1 MLLYLYVENK
11 KIIDVNTEE
20 VSENFKEYNI
30 NSIDDLYK
38 QLNLSDISED
48 IEEKLREL
56 LSNEE
61 DKNITTSYDI
71 KHWVSNRSFGE
82 LIDMY
87 ESQEI
92 TKPEMQREFIW
103 DSLKSSRLIESIILG
118 LPIPPL
124 FLLEIGKNKY
134 EIIDGYQRLITLVN
148 YVTGKPWYDN
158 QKKVKKLASKL
169 SSKLLLHEIR
179 GKTFQDLP
187 EELKRTI
194 KRSTIPLIEFRQ
206 IVPENHNSKYL
217 IFERINTGSEKLNL
231 MQIRKSLAYGV
242 FIKSLY
248 KYAQQN
254 EKFLNLFSANAIK
267 KDEHVEAFLRVK
279 VMSEIYYKKYSPSIS
294 GMKYILNEY
303 CENHKNIEIEE
314 DFYISFCKGIDFC
327 YNFFKNDVKKMFRR
341 INNENKSIGNLNIS
355 ILEAFLGVL
364 STKNIENLDQKKLFN
379 NYTSKMKQIFN
390 YEQENPFSVST
401 GTIDSI
407 KQRFEIF
414 ETIIGDKN
422 ELQ

>member
-56 LSNEE
+56 LGNEE

-179 GKTFQDLP
+179 GNTF
-187 EELKRTI
+187 K
-194 KRSTIPLIEFRQ
+194 
-206 IVPENHNSKYL
+206 
-217 IFERINTGSEKLNL
+217 
-231 MQIRKSLAYGV
+231 
-242 FIKSLY
+242 
-248 KYAQQN
+248 
-254 EKFLNLFSANAIK
+254 
-267 KDEHVEAFLRVK
+267 
-279 VMSEIYYKKYSPSIS
+279 
-294 GMKYILNEY
+294 
-303 CENHKNIEIEE
+303 
-314 DFYISFCKGIDFC
+314 
-327 YNFFKNDVKKMFRR
+327 
-341 INNENKSIGNLNIS
+341 
-355 ILEAFLGVL
+355 
-364 STKNIENLDQKKLFN
+364 
-379 NYTSKMKQIFN
+379 
-390 YEQENPFSVST
+390 EQ
-401 GTIDSI
+401 
-407 KQRFEIF
+407 
-414 ETIIGDKN
+414 
-422 ELQ
+422 